1 MDPHTQYQMANIQ
14 ETLKQLSEQQ
24 QRMMQEAQRRQQ
36 EAAAE
41 KMIETLVKIL
51 SSSYDKSVA
60 YNNVLIVAGYAAFFA
75 IWGATKPALTN
86 WISIASALLM
96 VTSATVF
103 VLFELFKMVH
113 SSRAMTHLQSI
124 AADESARKN
133 PEVLQLKMK
142 EYEAAQRLG
151 SLRFLRIWVVV
162 LAITASTGV
171 LAVGLLAYNYVC
183 ILITGG
189 QAT

>member
-1 MDPHTQYQMANIQ
+1 MDPHTQYQMTNIQ
-14 ETLKQLSEQQ
+14 ETLKLLGEQQ
-24 QRMMQEAQRRQQ
+24 QQMKQETQRRQQ

-51 SSSYDKSVA
+51 SSSYDKAVA

-75 IWGATKPALTN
+75 IWGATKPALTH
-86 WISIASALLM
+86 WVSIASALLM

-103 VLFELFKMVH
+103 VLFELLKMVH
-113 SSRAMTHLQSI
+113 TSRAMTQLQSI
-124 AADESARKN
+124 TADEEARKS
-133 PEVLQLKMK
+133 PEVLQSKIK

-162 LAITASTGV
+162 LVITASTSV

-183 ILITGG
+183 ILVSSG
-189 QAT
+189 